1 MCEYHKDSVYIMA
14 NWTDELFHLYVKYY
28 IKRHSPTEPEEPINI
43 VSDTTLFNQLGIK
56 VEKRGKE

>member
-1 MCEYHKDSVYIMA
+1 MA